1 MIKKKITVS
10 KNEASNPDTVRLT
23 DEFFREISQVYPTK
37 YGVRSARKS
46 ILRFLF
52 LGNISSLSK
61 LFFESLSVVF
71 VASVPC
77 LRVAVSHV
85 PSYCCLRGT
94 AGFSSWCRYGLVS
107 SLRVVASF
115 LCLRVVGSSF
125 RRLRYILDS
134 GSRHVSTC
142 FHISNGPLPFH
153 LHLHEISKFLN
164 SET

>member
-10 KNEASNPDTVRLT
+10 RNEASNPDTVRLT

-107 SLRVVASF
+107 SLRVVGSF

-134 GSRHVSTC
+134 GKSTRKHL
-142 FHISNGPLPFH
+142 FPYLKRPSPFS
-153 LHLHEISKFLN
+153 LTL
-164 SET
+164 T